1 MEEKKTI
8 ATEITVNG
16 KKYRICGD
24 SSPKDIHRY
33 AKYVNDKIDELHRQ
47 GATGN
52 QGDFMT
58 LTAINIAE
66 DLFRI
71 KQDRDEALD
80 VILAKNRE
88 LEDFSRARQDGVDL
102 TAAEMFRLEDSEDDL
117 AVFEAELER
126 YRNEADRLREENY
139 FLNRY
144 IEDLKEEIQSLK
156 DMHLQ
161 MQLFIPEDETD
172 E

>member
-1 MEEKKTI
+1 MDTNRTK
-8 ATEITVNG
+8 ATEISVNG
-16 KKYRICGD
+16 RKYRICGD
-24 SSPKDIHRY
+24 SSPKDILRY
-33 AKYVNDKIDELHRQ
+33 AKYVNDKIGELKAQ
-47 GATGN
+47 GPVGN
-52 QGDFMT
+52 AGDFMT

-88 LEDFSRARQDGVDL
+88 LEDFNRSAASGEE
-102 TAAEMFRLEDSEDDL
+102 TAELFRLEDTGDDL
-117 AVFEAELER
+117 AVFDAELER
-126 YRNEADRLREENY
+126 VRAEADKLREENR
-139 FLNRY
+139 FLNKY
-144 IEDLKEEIQSLK
+144 IEDLKEEIRSLN

-161 MQLFIPEDETD
+161 MQLFIPEEETD

>member
-1 MEEKKTI
+1 MDENRMK
-8 ATEITVNG
+8 ATEISVNG

-24 SSPKDIHRY
+24 SSPKDILRY

-47 GATGN
+47 GAAGN
-52 QGDFMT
+52 QADFMT

-88 LEDFSRARQDGVDL
+88 LEDFSRVRQDGEAL
-102 TAAEMFRLEDSEDDL
+102 TAAELFRLEDSEDDL

-126 YRNEADRLREENY
+126 ARNEADKLREENY

-144 IEDLKEEIQSLK
+144 IEDLKEEIRSLK

>member
-1 MEEKKTI
+1 MDTNRTK
-8 ATEITVNG
+8 ATEISVNG
-16 KKYRICGD
+16 RKYRICGD
-24 SSPKDIHRY
+24 SSPKDILRY
-33 AKYVNDKIDELHRQ
+33 AKYVKAQ
-47 GATGN
+47 GPVGN
-52 QGDFMT
+52 AGDFMT

-88 LEDFSRARQDGVDL
+88 LEDFNRSAASGEE
-102 TAAEMFRLEDSEDDL
+102 TAELFRLEDTGDDL
-117 AVFEAELER
+117 AVFDAELER
-126 YRNEADRLREENY
+126 VRAEADKLREENR
-139 FLNRY
+139 FLNKY
-144 IEDLKEEIQSLK
+144 IEDLKEEIRSLN

-161 MQLFIPEDETD
+161 MQLFIPEEETD

>member
-1 MEEKKTI
+1 MENNSSNI
-8 ATEITVNG
+8 TEIMIN
-16 KKYRICGD
+16 KRKYRISGD
-24 SSPKDIHRY
+24 SSPKDIQRY
-33 AKYVNDKIDELHRQ
+33 AKYVNDKIAELQKQ
-47 GATGN
+47 GASGN

-66 DLFRI
+66 DLYRI

-88 LEDFSRARQDGVDL
+88 LEDFNRSAASGEE
-102 TAAEMFRLEDSEDDL
+102 TAELFRLEDTGDDL
-117 AVFEAELER
+117 AVFDAELER
-126 YRNEADRLREENY
+126 VRAEADKLREENR
-139 FLNRY
+139 FLNKY
-144 IEDLKEEIQSLK
+144 IEDLKEEIRSLN

-161 MQLFIPEDETD
+161 MQLFIPEEETD

>member
-1 MEEKKTI
+1 MDTNRTK
-8 ATEITVNG
+8 ATEISVNG
-16 KKYRICGD
+16 RKYRICGD
-24 SSPKDIHRY
+24 SSPKDILRY
-33 AKYVNDKIDELHRQ
+33 AKYVNDKIGELKAQ
-47 GATGN
+47 GPVGN
-52 QGDFMT
+52 AGDFMT

-88 LEDFSRARQDGVDL
+88 L
-102 TAAEMFRLEDSEDDL
+102 FRLEDTGDDL
-117 AVFEAELER
+117 AVFDAELER
-126 YRNEADRLREENY
+126 VRAEADKLREENR
-139 FLNRY
+139 FLNKY
-144 IEDLKEEIQSLK
+144 IEDLKEEIRSLN

-161 MQLFIPEDETD
+161 MQLFIPEEETD